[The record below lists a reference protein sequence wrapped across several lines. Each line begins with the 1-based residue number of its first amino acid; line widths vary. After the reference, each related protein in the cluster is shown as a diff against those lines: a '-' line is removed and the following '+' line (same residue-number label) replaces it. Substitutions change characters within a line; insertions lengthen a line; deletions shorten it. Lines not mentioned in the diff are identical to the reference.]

1 MERKVKDI
9 SLTFGISDINDTIFE
24 IKRNYSRC
32 EKTITNGK
40 LLFPEKSYLS
50 YSDLGAFAWM
60 DIQEDEIEMMLKDLK
75 ELFAHD
81 ENKELIETLKVYL
94 DCKMNYSHT
103 AKNLYIHI
111 NTVRKRIE
119 QINDQIQIDLEDP
132 LNRLKLEVLL
142 KLFN

>member
-1 MERKVKDI
+1 
-9 SLTFGISDINDTIFE
+9 
-24 IKRNYSRC
+24 
-32 EKTITNGK
+32 
-40 LLFPEKSYLS
+40 
-50 YSDLGAFAWM
+50 M
-60 DIQEDEIEMMLKDLK
+60 DIQEDEIEMMLVDLK
-75 ELFAHD
+75 ELFAQD
-81 ENKELIETLKVYL
+81 ENKELIKTLKVYL

>member
-1 MERKVKDI
+1 M
-9 SLTFGISDINDTIFE
+9 FGISDISDTVYE

-32 EKTITNGK
+32 EKTISNGK
-40 LLFPEKSYLS
+40 LLFPNKNYLL
-50 YSDLGAFAWM
+50 YSDLGVFAWM
-60 DIQEDEIEMMLKDLK
+60 DIQEDEIEIMLKDLK
-75 ELFAHD
+75 ELFDHD

-103 AKNLYIHI
+103 AKKLYIHI

-119 QINDQIQIDLEDP
+119 QINDRIQLDLENP
-132 LNRLKLEVLL
+132 LNRLKLEILL